1 MLWKIKKNW
10 ICPEALL
17 IICCL
22 LLPAAS
28 AGGENER
35 KAEKAAAPRGL
46 DDIGMALEEAR
57 RLAPP
62 AMRKASG
69 SVAQSLRAFMET
81 DYGDDQ
87 RMAVNF
93 LYGEIQFALGNFS
106 EAAGRFDEA
115 RRKDGDKLYRDD
127 AAAAEIIAMEAQ
139 GRDRDATDEWVKWEK
154 KYENSP
160 LTQEVYVARV
170 WNALRRGQ
178 KAEALYIMKEL
189 DRRFPWMKSDRR
201 VILARSVIAYLEKR
215 YHDALEQLAG
225 AGESAGS
232 IYLAGLAHQK
242 KGEMLKAAARYREVA
257 ERYVHSPLR
266 DPALLAKANIFLSS
280 RSYKSAA
287 EEMERVVADAERD
300 DIRAEAM
307 FRGAAAV
314 YLDGRPDEGAEMLR
328 RVVAVYPGSDVGA
341 RAQFLLGEIL
351 FERQL
356 YQDAINEFNRVLAE
370 YFDHNL
376 APRAQYRIGRSL
388 DALGRGADAISTYQA
403 VVAGYPLAPE
413 SPAAAY
419 LAGVGLLELDRPV
432 AAAPYFQIVLDRYA
446 GQKTADTLVFADRE
460 HRELVEASLCLLEL
474 SYHRAGNLGQLS
486 GAPHMM
492 LQKMPPSSSPWRANA
507 LLIDA
512 DAMAAQARYP
522 EAEKMLKRLIDEFPE
537 NAIAVPA
544 TRLLAW
550 TYARQGLYDLAIE
563 TEESILKRYAGYG
576 ESEDLSLAYFNR
588 ANILFNRKEY
598 ADAGAAYDEFLR
610 RYSLHPKRLE
620 ALYRA
625 GLCYQRIDQN
635 GDAVDRW
642 EALVEADSCA
652 DIAEQAWIRA
662 GDLYFRAEHY
672 EEAQRCY
679 GGLLANFSGSSA
691 ASLGTLRLAQCAYN
705 SGNDQEALKLYSRVI
720 TDYPGSA
727 YAREAERGMEQSLYR
742 LGQRDDGA
750 TVLKELVERYPNSSF
765 AADAQFEIG
774 MRSYQA
780 QDYQTAAEEFRRVIT
795 QFPDFSAAD
804 RAHYLMADAYRQAG
818 LAREAGLAYQQFLT
832 FFPESEF
839 RPMVYFHLG
848 SIRFET
854 GEYMHAAIDFTGV
867 LDEEAP
873 EDISAAALY
882 NLALCRSILGEPEEA
897 ARLLQQYRREYSD
910 SDQRAADI
918 AYQLA
923 VIHFQTGRNEQ
934 AVEEYG
940 KALAAGPST
949 DLETEIHYRLGLCR
963 EETGDHQAALASY
976 RKALKTGDKRDDFRM
991 LAVARTAAI
1000 CEEKEDFNGA
1010 LTAYRELIKYAE
1022 DEELVVAARERA
1034 TQLESILK

>member
-1 MLWKIKKNW
+1 MLWKIKKDW
-10 ICPEALL
+10 ISPAAAL

-22 LLPAAS
+22 LFPAAA
-28 AGGENER
+28 AGGEDKDKEK
-35 KAEKAAAPRGL
+35 KASAPRAL
-46 DDIGMALEEAR
+46 QDIGAALDEAR
-57 RLAPP
+57 SLAPP
-62 AMRKASG
+62 AMREAAG
-69 SVAQSLRAFMET
+69 SVAQHLKAFMKT
-81 DYGDDQ
+81 DYGDEK
-87 RMAVNF
+87 RLAVNF
-93 LYGEIQFALGNFS
+93 LSGEIQFALGNYS

-115 RRKDGDKLYRDD
+115 RRKDRDKLYRDE
-127 AAAAEIIAMEAQ
+127 AAAAGIIAMEAQ
-139 GRDRDATDEWVKWEK
+139 GRDRDAADEWVKWEK
-154 KYENSP
+154 KYKNSP
-160 LTQEVYVARV
+160 FTQEVYVARV

-178 KAEALYIMKEL
+178 KGEAAYILKEL
-189 DRRFPWMKSDRR
+189 DRRFPWMKNDRR
-201 VILARSVIAYLEKR
+201 VILAGSVIAYLEKR
-215 YHDALEQLAG
+215 YQDALEQLAG
-225 AGESAGS
+225 AGDSAGA
-232 IYLAGLAHQK
+232 IYLAGLAHQRN
-242 KGEMLKAAARYREVA
+242 GEMLKAAARYREVA
-257 ERYVHSPLR
+257 ERYIHSPLR

-287 EEMERVVADAERD
+287 EEMDRVVAEASRD
-300 DIRAEAM
+300 DIRGEAM

-314 YLDGRPDEGAEMLR
+314 YLDGRPDEGAEKLR
-328 RVVAVYPGSDVGA
+328 GVVAAYPDSDLGA

-351 FERQL
+351 FERGL
-356 YQDAINEFNRVLAE
+356 YQDAITEFTRVLAD

-388 DALGRGADAISTYQA
+388 DALGRGADATSTYQA
-403 VVAGYPLAPE
+403 VVGGYPLAPE

-419 LAGVGLLELDRPV
+419 LAGVGLLELGRPV

-446 GQKTADTLVFADRE
+446 GQDKADTLVFADRE
-460 HRELVEASLCLLEL
+460 HRKLVEASLCLLEL

-537 NAIAVPA
+537 DAIAVPA

-550 TYARQGLYDLAIE
+550 TYARQGRHDLAIE
-563 TEESILKRYAGYG
+563 TEESILKKYAGYG

-588 ANILFNRKEY
+588 ANILFNRKEF
-598 ADAGAAYDEFLR
+598 AEAGAAYDEFLR

-642 EALVEADSCA
+642 ETLVESDSCA

-662 GDLYFRAEHY
+662 GNLYFRAEHY
-672 EEAQRCY
+672 EDAQRCY
-679 GGLLANFSGSSA
+679 RGLLKNFTGSSA
-691 ASLGTLRLAQCAYN
+691 ASMGTLRLAQCAYN

-720 TDYPGSA
+720 ADYPGSP

-742 LGQRDDGA
+742 LGQREDGA
-750 TVLKELVERYPNSSF
+750 AVLEELVERYPGSSF

-780 QDYQTAAEEFRRVIT
+780 EDYQAAAEEFRRVIT
-795 QFPDFSAAD
+795 QFPGFSAAD

-818 LAREAGLAYQQFLT
+818 LNREAGLAYQQFLT

-848 SIRFET
+848 SIRFEA
-854 GEYMHAAIDFTGV
+854 GEYMHAAVDFTGV
-867 LDEEAP
+867 LDEQAP

-882 NLALCRSILGEPEEA
+882 NLALCRSVLGEPEEA
-897 ARLLQQYRREYSD
+897 ARLLRQYRGDYSD
-910 SDQRAADI
+910 NDQRAADI

-923 VIHFQTGRNEQ
+923 GIHAQSGRNEQ
-934 AVEEYG
+934 AIEEYR
-940 KALAAGPST
+940 KALAAGPPSS
-949 DLETEIHYRLGLCR
+949 LETEIHYRLGLCR
-963 EETGDHQAALASY
+963 EELGDNKSALASY
-976 RKALKTGDKRDDFRM
+976 RKALKTGEKRDEFRM

-1000 CEEKEDFNGA
+1000 CEENEDFTGA

-1022 DEELVVAARERA
+1022 DEELALAAKERA
-1034 TQLESILK
+1034 TQLESISK